1 MPGHEISTAEM
12 VSGADREMRMR
23 AKVYPRWGTHG
34 KMTQEQADLEG
45 ARMMAVRQRL
55 VAAEGMEQTFTRMMG
70 PGWPLGTLE
79 ERARFADVLV
89 VTAKRV
95 TEQYPLP

>member
-12 VSGADREMRMR
+12 VSCVDREMRMR
-23 AKVYPRWGTHG
+23 AKVYPRWVSQG

-55 VAAEGMEQTFTRMMG
+55 VAAEAMEQLVDGLIEKVDGALQPSMLREE
-70 PGWPLGTLE
+70 LGKAV
-79 ERARFADVLV
+79 ARIA
-89 VTAKRV
+89 
-95 TEQYPLP
+95 EQYPLP

>member
-12 VSGADREMRMR
+12 VSCVDREMRMR
-23 AKVYPRWGTHG
+23 AKVYPRWVSQG

-55 VAAEGMEQTFTRMMG
+55 VYAEAIDQVVDQMPDVGRELGATLAAA
-70 PGWPLGTLE
+70 L
-79 ERARFADVLV
+79 
-89 VTAKRV
+89 KRL